1 MKNILLFFLYIIIFL
16 SASEKGFAQVEKFYS
31 TDKDISNSL
40 INKIYQDRKGFIWI
54 ATEDGLNKFDGTKFT
69 IYKNISKDNTSLKN
83 NYVKTMYE
91 DSQGRFWVCC
101 INGLL
106 LYNRA
111 SDSFKEV
118 DVYRNKQKIHP
129 QVISILESKK
139 GDIWMTTSGEGLISI
154 KKGADIFT
162 VEENISKNLCSSFL
176 TDIFEDSKHQLW
188 IGSENR
194 GLNTYNPYTGKI
206 KWFSAPNVIT
216 NNNISCLCEDKV
228 GNIFIGTLSGGL
240 NVYNPKT
247 KKITPIPY
255 KNQST
260 KLRIKSLLIN
270 RRGEVLIGTDGQG
283 LKNYNYARNVI
294 DDYEI
299 NTVLF
304 DFSKTKVHSILED
317 KAGNLWIGL
326 FQKGI
331 YFIPKNS
338 NKFNYFGYRSLKQN
352 NIGSSCVMSIF
363 KDENNT
369 LWVGTDNDGL
379 YGISNN
385 GKKATHYT
393 QTNNSASVSNT
404 IMSIFEDSNHT
415 LWLGSYINGLE
426 QFNRKNN
433 TCLYTK
439 ELFPHEK
446 DVPNDKVSCISEDK
460 NKNLWIGTYGYGVYS
475 LNLKN
480 NKLTHHPSR
489 IDDKDSRENRVP
501 SKWINCVISDSE
513 GLIWI
518 GTYKGVCC
526 YNPKNKNYQS
536 YSSLDNKLPG
546 DIVFTLLEDSFHK
559 IWIGTSEGLACFDK
573 RTKEFTHYTVNE
585 GLPSNVIC
593 SMFED
598 KQRNLWLSTHYGIS
612 KFIHNEKKF
621 INYYSFDGL
630 QSNEFY
636 RGAGFKAANGE
647 IFFGGIKGITYFYPK
662 EIVDKVTKLNVV
674 ITDFYKF
681 EKPVRIGDKSGKN
694 NIITKAVIDEDTF
707 VLSYKDNA
715 FSFELSVLDFSNPE
729 RIVYEYQMEELGP
742 NWISTRPG
750 MNRASFTNLSPGT
763 YKFKFRA
770 RNNDYVS
777 KTKEVT
783 IIITP
788 PWYQSWWAYCIY
800 ALLIGLLLFGITIY
814 ILSRIRHRQEI
825 MRREHAEQINE
836 AKLQFFINISH
847 EIRTPMTL
855 IISPLEKL
863 ITENKDS
870 EKKKTYLMIYRNAQR
885 ILRLVNQLMDIRK
898 LDKGQMHLKFRETDI
913 VGFIDDLMTTFEYQ
927 AQKKNIQFSFYHK
940 DKDLKVWIDLN
951 NFDKILLNILS
962 NAFKYTPE
970 NGEIKVELSTGKDE
984 SIKGPLRKYFEIVVS
999 DTGIGIDSDKIEK
1012 IFERFYQINNDLT
1025 NSNSGTGIGLHL
1037 SRSLAELHHGTIKA
1051 ENREEGTGSR
1061 FIIRLPLG
1069 CSHLRLDDFEDP
1081 QDAES
1086 PVNVHHSIIPTYQF
1100 DQEENIEK
1108 KKIKS
1113 KTRFRVLVV
1122 EDEDEIRQFIKD
1134 ELSYEYKISESL
1146 NGKEAL
1152 NMALKEMPDLIISDV
1167 MMPEMDGITL
1177 CKKIKQ
1183 NINISHIPVVLLT
1196 AKSKTEDRIEGLE
1209 IGADAYIV
1217 KPFNTELLKT
1227 TVQNLIENRE
1237 MLKNKFSGREQLQ
1250 SKVQKIELKSSDE
1263 TLINKVMKVINE
1275 NLSDPNLN
1283 VEMLAEHVGMSRV
1296 HMHRKLK
1303 ELTNQSARD
1312 FIKSIRLKQA
1322 ATLLAEKKINIS
1334 EIAYTTGFSS
1344 LSHFSNSFKEFYG
1357 VSPKEYMA
1365 EAAVTR
1371 DQSTKNEEK
1380 SI

>member
-1 MKNILLFFLYIIIFL
+1 MKNIFRFFLYIILFI
-16 SASEKGFAQVEKFYS
+16 SAPTKSFAQIEKFYS

-40 INKIYQDRKGFIWI
+40 INKIYQDKKGFIWI

-91 DSQGRFWVCC
+91 DTQRRFWICC

-106 LYNRA
+106 LYDRA
-111 SDSFKEV
+111 KDSFKEI
-118 DVYRNKQKIHP
+118 DAYRNKQRIHP
-129 QVISILESKK
+129 QVISVLESRN
-139 GDIWMTTSGEGLISI
+139 GDIWMTTSGEGLLSL
-154 KKGADIFT
+154 KKEADKCS
-162 VEENISKNLCSSFL
+162 VEDYISKNLSSSFL

-188 IGSENR
+188 IGTENK
-194 GLNTYNPYTGKI
+194 GLNIYNPFTKKT
-206 KWFSAPNVIT
+206 KWLSAPNDIT
-216 NNNISCLCEDKV
+216 NNNISCLCEDKK
-228 GNIFIGTLSGGL
+228 GNVFIGTLSGGL

-247 KKITPIPY
+247 KKITAIPY
-255 KNQST
+255 KNLST

-270 RRGEVLIGTDGQG
+270 SRGELLIGTDGQG
-283 LKNYNYARNVI
+283 LKTYNYARNVI

-299 NTVLF
+299 NTTLF
-304 DFSKTKVHSILED
+304 DFSKAKVHSILED
-317 KAGNLWIGL
+317 KAGNLWTGL

-331 YFIPKNS
+331 YFIPGNS

-363 KDENNT
+363 KDRDNT
-369 LWVGTDNDGL
+369 IWIGTDNDGL
-379 YGISNN
+379 YGISDN

-439 ELFPHEK
+439 ELFPNEK
-446 DVPNDKVSCISEDK
+446 DVPNDKVSCISEDN

-475 LNLKN
+475 LNLRT
-480 NKLTHHPSR
+480 NKLTHHPST
-489 IDDKDSRENRVP
+489 IDDRDLRGNRVP
-501 SKWINCVISDSE
+501 SNWINCVISDSE
-513 GLIWI
+513 GLNWI

-526 YNPKNKNYQS
+526 YNPRTKKYKN
-536 YSSLDNKLPG
+536 YSSLNNQLPG
-546 DIVFTLLEDSFHK
+546 DVVFTLLEDSFHK
-559 IWIGTSEGLACFDK
+559 IWIGTTEGLACFDK
-573 RTKEFTHYTVNE
+573 ETKTFTHYTVND

-598 KQRNLWLSTHYGIS
+598 EKKNLWLSTHYGIS
-612 KFIHNEKKF
+612 KFIHSEKKF

-636 RGAGFKAANGE
+636 RGAGFKAGNGE
-647 IFFGGIKGITYFYPK
+647 IFFGGIKGITYFHPQA
-662 EIVDKVTKLNVV
+662 IVDRASNLNAY
-674 ITDFYKF
+674 ITDFYRF
-681 EKPVRIGDKSGKN
+681 EKPIKEGDTSGGDK
-694 NIITKAVIDEDTF
+694 IISKAVIDEDTF

-729 RIVYEYQMEELGP
+729 RIVYEYQMEELSP

-770 RNNDYVS
+770 RNNDYIS
-777 KTKEVT
+777 ATKEVT

-800 ALLIGLLLFGITIY
+800 ALFIGLLLYGITMY
-814 ILSRIRHRQEI
+814 IISRIRHRQEI

-863 ITENKDS
+863 LTENKDS
-870 EKKKTYLMIYRNAQR
+870 EKQKTYLMIYRNAQR
-885 ILRLVNQLMDIRK
+885 ILRLINQLMDIRK

-927 AQKKNIQFSFYHK
+927 AQKKNIQFTFAHK
-940 DKDLKVWIDLN
+940 DEEMKVWIDLN

-970 NGEIKVELSTGKDE
+970 SGEIKVELSTGKDE
-984 SIKGPLRKYFEIVVS
+984 SAKGPLRKYFEIVVS

-1025 NSNSGTGIGLHL
+1025 NSNFGTGIGLHL
-1037 SRSLAELHHGTIKA
+1037 SRSLVELHHGTIKA
-1051 ENREEGTGSR
+1051 ENRDEGKGTK

-1069 CSHLRLDDFEDP
+1069 CSHLRTDEFEDP
-1081 QDAES
+1081 EYDVES
-1086 PVNVHHSIIPTYQF
+1086 PTPANTHHPVINPADQF
-1100 DQEENIEK
+1100 DQEEDTEK
-1108 KKIKS
+1108 KKTKS
-1113 KTRFRVLVV
+1113 KTRFKVLIV
-1122 EDEDEIRQFIKD
+1122 EDEDEIRQYIKD
-1134 ELSYEYKISESL
+1134 ELCSDYRISESL

-1152 NMALKEMPDLIISDV
+1152 EIALKEMPDLIVSDV

-1183 NINISHIPVVLLT
+1183 NINISHIPVILLT

-1227 TVQNLIENRE
+1227 TVHNLIDNRE
-1237 MLKNKFSGREQLQ
+1237 RLKTKFSGNEQQ
-1250 SKVQKIELKSSDE
+1250 QTKIQKIEMKSSDE
-1263 TLINKVMKVINE
+1263 ILIEKVMKVINE
-1275 NLSDPNLN
+1275 NLADPNLN
-1283 VEMLAEHVGMSRV
+1283 VEMLAGNVGMSRV

-1312 FIKSIRLKQA
+1312 FIKGIRLKQA
-1322 ATLLAEKKINIS
+1322 ASLLTSKKLSVS
-1334 EIAYTTGFSS
+1334 EVAYATGFSN
-1344 LSHFSNSFKEFYG
+1344 LSHFSNSFREFYG
-1357 VSPKEYMA
+1357 VSPKEYVA
-1365 EAAVTR
+1365 EHIG
-1371 DQSTKNEEK
+1371 KEENEVE
-1380 SI
+1380 